1 MDVSQW
7 TNTPAIEAWLLG
19 QSRRPDAEL
28 DLAQMAL
35 ALAALARPGSDVAPY
50 ARHLEALARAAGEA
64 GRAAPPARQVAALNA
79 VVFDQHGY
87 RGDAETYDDVANAD
101 LMRVIDRKQGLP
113 IALAIL
119 YLHAARG
126 RGWAAEGV
134 NFPGHFLVRIG
145 AGEAALLV
153 DPFERGAV
161 RTQGELERLLKRM
174 QGPEAALAQEHLAV
188 ADNRDMLLRLQ
199 NNIKIRCLK
208 QEDHAG
214 GLAAVERMALVAPA
228 LPGIWYEAATLN
240 AELGQL
246 QRARVCLAA
255 VVRLDP
261 GGRRGREATTMLAE
275 LEKRL
280 N

>member
-7 TNTPAIEAWLLG
+7 TDTAAIEAWLLG

-28 DLAQMAL
+28 DVAQMAL
-35 ALAALARPGSDVAPY
+35 ALASLANPGHDVAPY
-50 ARHLEALARAAGEA
+50 ARHLEALLRGAGEA
-64 GRAAPPARQVAALNA
+64 GRAPPPARQVAALNA
-79 VVFDQHGY
+79 VLFDQHGY
-87 RGDAETYDDVANAD
+87 RGDTETYDDLANAD
-101 LMRVIDRKQGLP
+101 LMRVIDRRKGLP
-113 IALAIL
+113 IALSIL

-126 RGWAAEGV
+126 RGWAAMGI

-161 RTQGELERLLKRM
+161 RAEAELESLLQRT
-174 QGPEAALAQEHLAV
+174 QGPEATLAQEHLAV
-188 ADNRDMLLRLQ
+188 AANRDMLLRLQ

-255 VVRLDP
+255 VARLDP
-261 GGRRGREATTMLAE
+261 DGRLGREATAMLTE
-275 LEKRL
+275 LGKRL